1 MRMVNSMTD
10 KIEAMNKYPMYINRM
25 VIEKAE
31 LDDKIS
37 KLDKALE
44 KDNKFNL
51 SSSEIYMMKV
61 QKKAMEKYSNI
72 LMVRITM
79 AKAKENGV
87 K

>member
-37 KLDKALE
+37 KLDKA
-44 KDNKFNL
+44 
-51 SSSEIYMMKV
+51 
-61 QKKAMEKYSNI
+61 
-72 LMVRITM
+72 
-79 AKAKENGV
+79 
-87 K
+87 